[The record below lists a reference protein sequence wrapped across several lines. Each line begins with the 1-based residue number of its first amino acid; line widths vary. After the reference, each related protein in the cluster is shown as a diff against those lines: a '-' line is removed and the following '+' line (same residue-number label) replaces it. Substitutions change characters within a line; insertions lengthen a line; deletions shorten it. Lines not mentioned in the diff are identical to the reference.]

1 MPKVTS
7 VSSVFRRV
15 SLRARIVVATTSAA
29 CLTLL
34 VGFTSTISSGARTP
48 AVHAAVE
55 TGATLTAVLAA
66 LLVYGRYSRALQR
79 RDLMLTVGLAVFAVA
94 NFGLSTVPAIA
105 TSVPAIPMAW
115 ASVLS
120 RVLGAAL
127 LAAAAFLPPDEVR
140 RPTLAARRWFGG
152 GVLAVVAVT
161 TATVLAGDRLP
172 APVAQGAAAGQAFA
186 GTPAIA
192 TLGAIIVLLFG
203 AATLGFTRRAAG
215 SGDALLGWL
224 GLGSV
229 FGTFAWLNYVIY
241 PSVVTDWFAA
251 GDLLRLGFFACLLAG
266 GVTELR
272 RGQRALAE
280 AAVIEERQRM
290 ARDLHDGSAQDLAF
304 IAHAARALRAGGDA
318 TAQLDQ
324 ITIAAQHAL
333 ENTRQAIA
341 DFACPSGE
349 PLTLALA
356 RTAQDV
362 AGRVGARVEVDGEA
376 DVQVPAATREALCRL
391 VREAVTNAVRHGG
404 ATAVRITVRETPEL
418 RVVIGDD
425 GCGFDPEAVGDPSPG
440 FGLPG
445 MQQRVKQL
453 GGELR
458 IDSEPGRGTEVLVR
472 LP

>member
-1 MPKVTS
+1 MPKVTT
-7 VSSVFRRV
+7 VSSVLRRV
-15 SLRARIVVATTSAA
+15 SLRVRIVVAITSAA

-34 VGFTSTISSGARTP
+34 VSFTSTISPGARTP
-48 AVHAAVE
+48 ALHAAME

-66 LLVYGRYSRALQR
+66 VLVYGRYGRGLQR
-79 RDLMLTVGLAVFAVA
+79 RDLVLTVGLAVFAVA
-94 NFGLSTVPAIA
+94 NFGLCTVPAIA
-105 TSVPAIPMAW
+105 TSAPAVPTAW
-115 ASVLS
+115 ASVIS
-120 RVLGAAL
+120 RAVGAAL
-127 LAAAAFLPPDEVR
+127 FAAAAFLPPDEVR
-140 RPTLAARRWFGG
+140 RPALATRRWFGA
-152 GVLAVVAVT
+152 GVLVVAAVT
-161 TATVLAGDRLP
+161 VASMLAGDRLP
-172 APVAQGAAAGQAFA
+172 APVAEGATAGQAFA
-186 GTPAIA
+186 GTAA
-192 TLGAIIVLLFG
+192 LTTLGAIIVLLFG
-203 AATLGFTRRAAG
+203 AATLGFARRVADT
-215 SGDALLGWL
+215 GDALLGWL
-224 GLGSV
+224 AVGSV

-251 GDLLRLGFFACLLAG
+251 GDLLRFGFFACLLAG

-324 ITIAAQHAL
+324 ITIAAHHAL

-341 DFACPSGE
+341 DFARPSTE

-362 AGRVGARVEVDGEA
+362 AGRAGARVEVDGDA
-376 DVQVPAATREALCRL
+376 DVQVPPATREALCRL
-391 VREAVTNAVRHGG
+391 VREAVSNAVRHGG
-404 ATAVRITVRETPEL
+404 ATAVRVTVRETPEL

-425 GCGFDPEAVGDPSPG
+425 GCGFDPQEVGRPSQG
-440 FGLPG
+440 FGLTG
-445 MQQRVKQL
+445 MVQRVRQL

-458 IDSEPGRGTEVLVR
+458 IDSEPGRGTQVLVT